1 MSAHGRDK
9 QRERQRQQNIA
20 RRQMEGSRVATTGGV
35 CCCLAV
41 PVAARYTL
49 CTCWPAPLQTAKS
62 KALGKEAVKGRGK
75 EPVRGRGKEPVR
87 GRGKEPVRG
96 RGKEPAR
103 GRGKRGPRAQD
114 EDELAEL
121 AEGARLLKKFKAG
134 KVPSLN
140 NVCVC
145 VCA

>member
-1 MSAHGRDK
+1 MVGTSRGSDR
-9 QRERQRQQNIA
+9 
-20 RRQMEGSRVATTGGV
+20 GSRTLSDGRWRAAGWPRQEG
-35 CCCLAV
+35 C
-41 PVAARYTL
+41 VAAWQSQWLPRITL

-62 KALGKEAVKGRGK
+62 KAQGKEAVKGRGK
-75 EPVRGRGKEPVR
+75 EPVRRRGKEPV
-87 GRGKEPVRG
+87 
-96 RGKEPAR
+96 R

-140 NVCVC
+140 VCVC
-145 VCA
+145 VCVRVCFMHSSSSLLILNG

>member
-1 MSAHGRDK
+1 MSVHGRDK

-20 RRQMEGSRVATTGGV
+20 KRQMEGSRVATTGGV

-41 PVAARYTL
+41 PVAARITL

-62 KALGKEAVKGRGK
+62 KAQDKEAVKGRGK

-87 GRGKEPVRG
+87 GRGKEPV
-96 RGKEPAR
+96 R

-145 VCA
+145 VCVCVCA